1 MLHHLLGRD
10 ITRKSKQLEGGSGR
24 DSLND
29 LGPGSCNYGGIKYL
43 FSDWPGIV
51 MIFNGDSLHKF
62 PSTRPRRLRLNRFLR
77 NSVAETS
84 LSTSNLIMPIF
95 VTDSSSP
102 QPINAMPGQFRWPLN
117 EDLLKFVDEL
127 KSAGIHNVILFG
139 VTGKKDPL
147 ASEATSKN
155 GVVPR
160 AIRLLKQ
167 SFGKELVIF
176 ADLCMCDYTDHGHCG
191 VVKGSGEDY
200 YIDND
205 TTLKIYG
212 EIAVNY
218 AEAGA
223 DVIAPS
229 GMMDGQVKAIRDAL
243 DGDGYEN
250 VLIMSYSAKYASV
263 FYGPFREA
271 ADSAPRF
278 GDRRSYQMDPR
289 NSFEALKEVAM
300 DVGEGAD
307 IVMVKPAM
315 PYLDVVR
322 MVKDSFPQVP
332 LAAYQVSGEYSMIKA
347 AAGAGWIDEGRAV
360 MESLTSI
367 RRAGADLIL
376 TYFALD
382 AARMLRNWDSLF

>member
-1 MLHHLLGRD
+1 LRKHLGDWEPLGGVV
-10 ITRKSKQLEGGSGR
+10 IG
-24 DSLND
+24 
-29 LGPGSCNYGGIKYL
+29 LGKYL
-43 FSDWPGIV
+43 MPALLPRIMNASFR
-51 MIFNGDSLHKF
+51 F
-62 PSTRPRRLRLNRFLR
+62 PVTRPRRLRLNPLIRD
-77 NSVAETS
+77 SVAETS
-84 LSTSNLIMPIF
+84 LSPSNFIMPLFI
-95 VTDSSSP
+95 TDADSP
-102 QPINAMPGQFRWPLN
+102 QRIEAMPGQFRWPIGDALIRTVQGLI
-117 EDLLKFVDEL
+117 DL
-127 KSAGIHNVILFG
+127 GIHNLILFG
-139 VTGKKDPL
+139 VTNRKDPM
-147 ASEATSKN
+147 ASEATNRN

-160 AIRLLKQ
+160 GIRLLRQ
-167 SFGKELVIF
+167 AFGRRITIF

-191 VVKGSGEDY
+191 VVSGSGADY

-229 GMMDGQVKAIRDAL
+229 GMMDGQVQAIRGAL
-243 DGDGYEN
+243 DDGGYEN
-250 VLIMSYSAKYASV
+250 VPIMSYSAKYASV

-271 ADSAPRF
+271 ANSAPKF

-289 NSFEALKEVAM
+289 NAFEALKEVAM
-300 DVGEGAD
+300 DIEEGAD

-322 MVKDSFPQVP
+322 LVKQSFPEVP

-347 AAGAGWIDEGRAV
+347 AAAAGWIDEGRAV
-360 MESLTSI
+360 MESLISI

-376 TYFALD
+376 TYFAPD
-382 AARMLRNWDSLF
+382 AARMLRDGASFF

>member
-1 MLHHLLGRD
+1 
-10 ITRKSKQLEGGSGR
+10 
-24 DSLND
+24 
-29 LGPGSCNYGGIKYL
+29 
-43 FSDWPGIV
+43 